1 MRQLIKPENTMQ
13 KTSFRKHRVE
23 RFSTQQ
29 VTRQRKERQPKTVI
43 LFNKPYDV
51 LPQFTDEAGRSTL
64 KDFIPVAGVYAAGR
78 LDRDSEGLLV
88 LTNDG
93 ALQAKLTQPGKRT
106 GKIYYVQV
114 EGEPTPEALTALR
127 DGVTLNDGPTLPAG
141 VELVEEPVWLWPR
154 NPPIRERK
162 SIPTRWLK
170 ITLYE
175 GRNRRAPDDRPRR
188 LPHPAADPL
197 RHGRLYP
204 RRTGQRRLAQSRIT
218 EKGKAMFKPHVTVAC
233 VVHARDKFLIVEETI
248 NGKALWNQPAGHL
261 EANETLLQAAER
273 ELWEETGIRATP
285 QHFIRMHQ
293 WLAPDNTPFLR
304 FLFAIELSDLCA
316 TEPHDSDI
324 DRCLWLSAEEI
335 LNAPNLR
342 SPLVAESI
350 RCYLQDPRQPL
361 SLIGAFNWPFTGGE

>member
-1 MRQLIKPENTMQ
+1 MRQLIEPENTMQ

-106 GKIYYVQV
+106 GKIYYVQANPRR
-114 EGEPTPEALTALR
+114 GAGRLR

-141 VELVEEPVWLWPR
+141 VERVEEPEWLWPR

-162 SIPTRWLK
+162 SIPTSWLK

-175 GRNRRAPDDRPRR
+175 GRNRQVRR
-188 LPHPAADPL
+188 MTAHVGFPTL
-197 RHGRLYP
+197 RLIRYAMGGYTLD
-204 RRTGQRRLAQSRIT
+204 GLANGEWR
-218 EKGKAMFKPHVTVAC
+218 KA
-233 VVHARDKFLIVEETI
+233 E
-248 NGKALWNQPAGHL
+248 
-261 EANETLLQAAER
+261 
-273 ELWEETGIRATP
+273 
-285 QHFIRMHQ
+285 
-293 WLAPDNTPFLR
+293 
-304 FLFAIELSDLCA
+304 
-316 TEPHDSDI
+316 
-324 DRCLWLSAEEI
+324 
-335 LNAPNLR
+335 
-342 SPLVAESI
+342 
-350 RCYLQDPRQPL
+350 
-361 SLIGAFNWPFTGGE
+361 